1 MQEYDRILRRQPPLL
16 PPLPDRQARP
26 RPAPLLLDLQGQ
38 FYDQAAL
45 LSDFQVSFDHVLQIP
60 PMPAVVDPV
69 TGERLIYVM
78 HFFWGRRRPGDC
90 HTFILQ
96 EELPQGYHFVLLSL
110 DTAIDE
116 VYGNLAPTG
125 ILWWGFWLWG
135 SRLDPPCET
144 FFAARHL
151 PPPEGMRR
159 PPRPLQAAQALLG
172 YS

>member
-1 MQEYDRILRRQPPLL
+1 MYALMQEYDRILRRQPPLL

-116 VYGNLAPTG
+116 VYGNLDGANWDTVVGFLALG
-125 ILWWGFWLWG
+125 ITARPSMRDFLC
-135 SRLDPPCET
+135 SSPPST
-144 FFAARHL
+144 
-151 PPPEGMRR
+151 P
-159 PPRPLQAAQALLG
+159 
-172 YS
+172 